1 MTGKLMKYE
10 IKSSGKL
17 MLMIWAA
24 LIIASIL
31 FSLSINVLGNTTAAY
46 DTNGYGILVGIIGT
60 VTGLLYFAMFI
71 ALIVATMLVIILRF
85 YKGLLGDEGYLMH
98 TLPVKPW
105 QLITSKGVVAAGIVF
120 ASIIVGLISI
130 MVIAGVTS
138 VEVIPEF
145 FDFMGDVWDADHR
158 YMLIM
163 AELLILIILSVLKS
177 IYQVYAALAIGQLA
191 NKYRILLAIGAYIG
205 ISIAVTV
212 LFMVTVMSTDKLGVL
227 AFAVKWIDSVGDDI
241 FAVSQMGIVTL
252 FLLTAVQLAGFHVIA
267 ERILATRLNLQ

>member
-105 QLITSKGVVAAGIVF
+105 QLITSKGIVAAGIVF

-191 NKYRILLAIGAYIG
+191 NKHRILLAIGAYIG

-227 AFAVKWIDSVGDDI
+227 SFAVKWIDSVGDDI

-252 FLLTAVQLAGFHVIA
+252 FLLTAIQLAGFHVIA

>member
-105 QLITSKGVVAAGIVF
+105 QLITSKGIVAAGIEF
-120 ASIIVGLISI
+120 ASIIVGFISI

-191 NKYRILLAIGAYIG
+191 NKHRILLAIGAYIG

>member
-31 FSLSINVLGNTTAAY
+31 FSLSINVLGDTTAAY
-46 DTNGYGILVGIIGT
+46 NTNGYGILVGIIGT

-85 YKGLLGDEGYLMH
+85 YKGLLCDEGYLMH
-98 TLPVKPW
+98 TLPVKAW
-105 QLITSKGVVAAGIVF
+105 QLITSKGMIAAGIVF
-120 ASIIVGLISI
+120 ASIIVGMISI
-130 MVIAGVTS
+130 MIIAGVTS
-138 VEVIPEF
+138 LDVIPQF
-145 FDFMGDVWDADHR
+145 FDFIGDVWDADHR

-163 AELLILIILSVLKS
+163 AEILILIVLSVLKS

-191 NKYRILLAIGAYIG
+191 NKHRILLAIGAYIG

-227 AFAVKWIDSVGDDI
+227 TFVVRWIDSVGDDV
-241 FAVSQMGIVTL
+241 FAVSQMGIATL
-252 FLLTAVQLAGFHVIA
+252 FLLTAIQLAGFHVIA
-267 ERILATRLNLQ
+267 ERILSTKLNLQ